1 MYVRCLLNLTA
12 FWNGQQTLNNDA
24 RYLIVIISLF
34 NKLCCILSYLY
45 LVNLVHLLPPPPSKK
60 KNLDL
65 LFLSSITD
73 EYSGS
78 VLAFVL
84 YMYYS
89 NSFKMF
95 NFPTKGV
102 GKLGAE

>member
-12 FWNGQQTLNNDA
+12 FWNGQQTRNNDA

-45 LVNLVHLLPPPPSKK
+45 LVNLVHLPPPPPKK
-60 KNLDL
+60 NNLDL
-65 LFLSSITD
+65 LFLSSFTD

-95 NFPTKGV
+95 NLPTKWV